1 MDYHSLAF
9 QTMSPKDMSWRE
21 SITYDEA
28 RDDDS
33 HNMLVELTYPDKEAK
48 FFDFIHSRSS
58 LIESR
63 VSHHLH
69 VSRSR
74 CHMDK
79 DHNQWMK
86 GSFNLCVPVK
96 IDGFGRVIVRLP
108 FLYRVGGKENGDE
121 KVRCEAGTYAWM
133 QQNSPMVPI
142 PRLHGFALASGH
154 CVRDMVGTIWIFG
167 LLLSS
172 LLLYITCHYIV
183 ACRILLNA
191 GF

>member
-1 MDYHSLAF
+1 
-9 QTMSPKDMSWRE
+9 MSPKGVSWRQ
-21 SITYDEA
+21 SITYEVA
-28 RDDDS
+28 KDDDN
-33 HNMLVELTYPDKEAK
+33 HNMLVELEYPSQEAK
-48 FFDFIHSRSS
+48 FFAFIHSRSNS
-58 LIESR
+58 IESR
-63 VSHHLH
+63 VSHHFRVPL
-69 VSRSR
+69 SS
-74 CHMDK
+74 CHMDHNH
-79 DHNQWMK
+79 DHWMK

-133 QQNSPMVPI
+133 QQNCPMVPI

-154 CVRDMVGTIWIFG
+154 CVRNMVWIIWILG

-172 LLLYITCHYIV
+172 LLLHITCHCIV
-183 ACRILLNA
+183 ACRILLDA